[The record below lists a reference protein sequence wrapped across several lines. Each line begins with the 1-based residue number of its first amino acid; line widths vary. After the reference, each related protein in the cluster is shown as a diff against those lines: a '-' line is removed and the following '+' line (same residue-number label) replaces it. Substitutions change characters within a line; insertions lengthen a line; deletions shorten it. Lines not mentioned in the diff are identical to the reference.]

1 MEYGEKETI
10 LPNENS
16 KRGLGVKLGFASGRS
31 FAGLMSVVLVGQ
43 IIYSCFE
50 ALKSVFYTPL
60 MHIFNLSNAQLGVI
74 FSLTGIS
81 IFFSIPGSWV
91 NNRFSVKSILITSM
105 IIRMITIYIVLLCNP
120 NYTVMK
126 IVAATWGIVD
136 GVFWPAV
143 LNGVNLFTN
152 KKNKGVAF
160 GMLESVRRLLEM
172 VMNMVLIGVM
182 SLAGTGLLLHCS
194 QMQIFRTGLLIY
206 NLLLI
211 PLIIAVAKLV
221 PTNGIAADKQTS
233 NKSKGKDALA
243 GVWQVIKMP
252 KLWIAAITAFC
263 IFWSYTFSVYTTP
276 FLQDVFHLGQTQ
288 ASLFGTISTAGI
300 GIIASFL
307 SGFISDRLLKST
319 GKMIFMS
326 MSIAFVAILIVLI
339 LPKTSATLVLTMI
352 LILFFACGMFMAK
365 GIMEVPAS
373 QIPMPEKY
381 RGAAMSVTFFV
392 AYSPKIFAYS
402 INGKI
407 IDQLGPVH
415 AFNIIFTTE
424 AIIAG
429 IGVLLSLC
437 LINMEKKEKAQKL
450 AAKANKENK

>member
-1 MEYGEKETI
+1 MSDEKT
-10 LPNENS
+10 
-16 KRGLGVKLGFASGRS
+16 KRGLGVKLGFDSGRA
-31 FAGLMSVVLVGQ
+31 FGGFMSVVLVGQ

-160 GMLESVRRLLEM
+160 GLLESVRRLLEM
-172 VMNMVLIGVM
+172 VMNMLLIGVM
-182 SLAGTGLLLHCS
+182 SAAGTGMLLHCS

-221 PTNGIAADKQTS
+221 PTNGIAADKH

-326 MSIAFVAILIVLI
+326 MSMAFLAILIVLL
-339 LPKTSATLVLTMI
+339 LPKNSATLVLTMI
-352 LILFFACGMFMAK
+352 FILIFACGMFMAK

-407 IDQLGPVH
+407 IDQLGPNR

-424 AIIAG
+424 VIIAG
-429 IGVLLSLC
+429 IGVLLSLF
-437 LINMEKKEKAQKL
+437 LIRMEKKEKAQKL
-450 AAKANKENK
+450 AEEAEKQNK

>member
-1 MEYGEKETI
+1 MSDEKT
-10 LPNENS
+10 
-16 KRGLGVKLGFASGRS
+16 KRGLGVKLGFDSGRS
-31 FAGLMSVVLVGQ
+31 FAGFMSVVLVGQ

-160 GMLESVRRLLEM
+160 GLLESVRRLLEM
-172 VMNMVLIGVM
+172 VMNMLLIGVM
-182 SLAGTGLLLHCS
+182 SAAGTGMLLHCS

-221 PTNGIAADKQTS
+221 PTNGIAADKH

-326 MSIAFVAILIVLI
+326 MSMAFLAILIVLL
-339 LPKTSATLVLTMI
+339 LPKNSATLVLTMI
-352 LILFFACGMFMAK
+352 FILIFACGMFMAK

-407 IDQLGPVH
+407 IDQLGPNR

-424 AIIAG
+424 VIIAG
-429 IGVLLSLC
+429 IGVLLSLF
-437 LINMEKKEKAQKL
+437 LIRMEKKEKAQKL
-450 AAKANKENK
+450 AEEAEKQNK

>member
-1 MEYGEKETI
+1 MFMSDEKT
-10 LPNENS
+10 
-16 KRGLGVKLGFASGRS
+16 KRGLGVKLGFDSGRA
-31 FAGLMSVVLVGQ
+31 FGGFMSVVLVGQ

-160 GMLESVRRLLEM
+160 GLLESVRRLLEM
-172 VMNMVLIGVM
+172 VMNMLLIGVM
-182 SLAGTGLLLHCS
+182 SAAGTGMLLHCS

-221 PTNGIAADKQTS
+221 PTNGIAADKH

-326 MSIAFVAILIVLI
+326 MSMAFLAILIVLL
-339 LPKTSATLVLTMI
+339 LPKNSATLVLTMI
-352 LILFFACGMFMAK
+352 FILIFACGMFMAK

-407 IDQLGPVH
+407 IDQLGPNR

-424 AIIAG
+424 VIIAG
-429 IGVLLSLC
+429 IGVLLSLF
-437 LINMEKKEKAQKL
+437 LIRMEKKEKAQKL
-450 AAKANKENK
+450 AEEAEKQNK

>member
-1 MEYGEKETI
+1 
-10 LPNENS
+10 
-16 KRGLGVKLGFASGRS
+16 
-31 FAGLMSVVLVGQ
+31 MSVVLVGQ

-160 GMLESVRRLLEM
+160 GLLESVRRLLEM
-172 VMNMVLIGVM
+172 VMNMLLIGVM
-182 SLAGTGLLLHCS
+182 SAAGTGMLLHCS

-221 PTNGIAADKQTS
+221 PTNGIAADKH

-326 MSIAFVAILIVLI
+326 MSMAFLAILIVLL
-339 LPKTSATLVLTMI
+339 LPKNSATLVLTMI
-352 LILFFACGMFMAK
+352 FILIFACGMFMAK

-407 IDQLGPVH
+407 IDQLGPNR

-424 AIIAG
+424 VIIAG
-429 IGVLLSLC
+429 IGVLLSLF
-437 LINMEKKEKAQKL
+437 LIRMEKKEKAQKL
-450 AAKANKENK
+450 AEEAEKQNK

>member
-1 MEYGEKETI
+1 MSDEKT
-10 LPNENS
+10 
-16 KRGLGVKLGFASGRS
+16 KRGLGVKLGFDSGRA
-31 FAGLMSVVLVGQ
+31 FGGFISVVLVGQ

-120 NYTVMK
+120 NYTVIK

-160 GMLESVRRLLEM
+160 GLLESVRRLLEM
-172 VMNMVLIGVM
+172 VMNMLLIGVM
-182 SLAGTGLLLHCS
+182 SAAGTGMLLHCS

-221 PTNGIAADKQTS
+221 PTNGIAADKH

-319 GKMIFMS
+319 GKMICMS
-326 MSIAFVAILIVLI
+326 MSIAFVAILIVLL

-365 GIMEVPAS
+365 GIMEVPARFQCLKS
-373 QIPMPEKY
+373 T
-381 RGAAMSVTFFV
+381 V
-392 AYSPKIFAYS
+392 
-402 INGKI
+402 
-407 IDQLGPVH
+407 
-415 AFNIIFTTE
+415 
-424 AIIAG
+424 
-429 IGVLLSLC
+429 VLR
-437 LINMEKKEKAQKL
+437 
-450 AAKANKENK
+450 

>member
-1 MEYGEKETI
+1 MSDEKT
-10 LPNENS
+10 
-16 KRGLGVKLGFASGRS
+16 KRGLGVKLGFDSGRA
-31 FAGLMSVVLVGQ
+31 FGGFMSVVLVGQ

-160 GMLESVRRLLEM
+160 GLLESVRRLLEM
-172 VMNMVLIGVM
+172 VMNMLLIGVM
-182 SLAGTGLLLHCS
+182 SAAGTGMLLHCS

-221 PTNGIAADKQTS
+221 PTNGIAADKH

-326 MSIAFVAILIVLI
+326 MSMAFLAILIVLL
-339 LPKTSATLVLTMI
+339 LPKNSATLVLTMI
-352 LILFFACGMFMAK
+352 FILIFACGMFMAK
-365 GIMEVPAS
+365 GIMEVPARFQCLKS
-373 QIPMPEKY
+373 T
-381 RGAAMSVTFFV
+381 V
-392 AYSPKIFAYS
+392 
-402 INGKI
+402 
-407 IDQLGPVH
+407 
-415 AFNIIFTTE
+415 
-424 AIIAG
+424 
-429 IGVLLSLC
+429 VLR
-437 LINMEKKEKAQKL
+437 
-450 AAKANKENK
+450 

>member
-1 MEYGEKETI
+1 MSDEKT
-10 LPNENS
+10 
-16 KRGLGVKLGFASGRS
+16 KRGLGVKLGFDSGRA
-31 FAGLMSVVLVGQ
+31 FGGFISVVLVGQ

-120 NYTVMK
+120 NYTVIK

-160 GMLESVRRLLEM
+160 GLLESVRRLLEM
-172 VMNMVLIGVM
+172 VMNMLLIGVM
-182 SLAGTGLLLHCS
+182 SAAGTGMLLHCS

-221 PTNGIAADKQTS
+221 PTNGIAADKH

-319 GKMIFMS
+319 GKMICMS
-326 MSIAFVAILIVLI
+326 MSIAFVAILIVLL

-407 IDQLGPVH
+407 IDQLGPNR

-424 AIIAG
+424 VIIAG
-429 IGVLLSLC
+429 IGVLLSLF
-437 LINMEKKEKAQKL
+437 LIRMEKKEKAQKL
-450 AAKANKENK
+450 AEEAEKQNK